1 MDGSKEVLCG
11 PVISGGDRTELLEFS
26 EEVFDQAA
34 RHVAMPV
41 ESRGDRRLVRGG
53 ITAMFPAA
61 ASGSRTRSSASN
73 ALSAISDIGPHRGQV
88 DDRRPPDRMPRRR
101 SGESQRMLENPLP
114 RARLGP
120 ATESPVYVLPVTE
133 SLAIEHRFNE
143 QPVVRSGHPDQAL
156 LSGQEVL
163 DPLPLV
169 VARNATSVS
178 SQQADSFK
186 SKKSP
191 RRNLLLDDRPSDKTL
206 TVCPIAK
213 AWISRELMMTRIRRQ
228 QSVLICG
235 AGGFISWHIIIKAED
250 GRSSE

>member
-1 MDGSKEVLCG
+1 
-11 PVISGGDRTELLEFS
+11 
-26 EEVFDQAA
+26 
-34 RHVAMPV
+34 MPV